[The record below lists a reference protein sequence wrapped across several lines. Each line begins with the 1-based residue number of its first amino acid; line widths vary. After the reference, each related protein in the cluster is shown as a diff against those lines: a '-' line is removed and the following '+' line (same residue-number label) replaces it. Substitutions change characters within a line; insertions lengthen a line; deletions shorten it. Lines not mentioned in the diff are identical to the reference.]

1 MFYTCKTNFFSFG
14 SQTVTNLAPVVQKV
28 FLFSDRYY
36 TTSSKTRQPILFDH
50 NFKNNFIN
58 KKRKVFL
65 KLKSERGNFASH
77 HKLKQTFDEGA
88 SLEEKEYLS
97 NDRSN
102 FLIPNFFYN
111 LFMHTGREYK
121 PIRGGSFKTVL
132 ITQRGYDYYTNY
144 SRNEDTF
151 SYQDPIFQFKKS
163 KLGEYIFTKRCGSI
177 MHYIKKKK

>member
-1 MFYTCKTNFFSFG
+1 MFYASKTNFFSF
-14 SQTVTNLAPVVQKV
+14 QPQVVTNLAPAVQKV
-28 FLFSDRYY
+28 FLFSSCCY
-36 TTSSKTRQPILFDH
+36 TTSSKTRQPVLFDH
-50 NFKNNFIN
+50 NLKSNFIS
-58 KKRKVFL
+58 KKRKILF
-65 KLKSERGNFASH
+65 KLKSERGNFAPH
-77 HKLKQTFDEGA
+77 HKLKQTFDEGVSA
-88 SLEEKEYLS
+88 EEKEYLS
-97 NDRSN
+97 ADRSN

-132 ITQRGYDYYTNY
+132 TARRGYDYYTNY